1 MEPQNQSLQ
10 TWFQN
15 LTRNQAGAVGCAA
28 GFVLGMI
35 AGPIFRLILTIGII
49 IAFGFLARHLE
60 KKFESRLG
68 IYGVIVAILTCTT
81 LGPLQKWFG
90 SALGEIL
97 NQTSRF
103 ALAILGTYFVL
114 RLHDQS
120 KNSTSE

>member
-97 NQTSRF
+97 NQSSKF

-114 RLHDQS
+114 QLHDQL
-120 KNSTSE
+120 KKTS

>member
-1 MEPQNQSLQ
+1 MLSEHTSIKD
-10 TWFQN
+10 WFN
-15 LTRNQAGAVGCAA
+15 GLNRNQAGVLGCAA
-28 GFVLGMI
+28 GFFVGMI

-60 KKFESRLG
+60 KKFESKLG
-68 IYGVIVAILTCTT
+68 MYGVIVAILTCTT

-120 KNSTSE
+120 KDSTSE

>member
-10 TWFQN
+10 IWFQN
-15 LTRNQAGAVGCAA
+15 LTRNQAGLVGCAA

-60 KKFESRLG
+60 KRFESRLG

-81 LGPLQKWFG
+81 LGPIQKWFG
-90 SALGEIL
+90 NAIGEIL
-97 NQTSRF
+97 NQSSKF

-114 RLHDQS
+114 QLHDQLKS
-120 KNSTSE
+120 AN

>member
-15 LTRNQAGAVGCAA
+15 LSRNQAGAFGCAA
-28 GFVLGMI
+28 GFFLGMI
-35 AGPIFRLILTIGII
+35 SGPIFRLILTIGII

-60 KKFESRLG
+60 KKFESKLG
-68 IYGVIVAILTCTT
+68 MYGVIVAILTCTT

-114 RLHDQS
+114 RLHDQT

>member
-1 MEPQNQSLQ
+1 MEPTNQSFS

-28 GFVLGMI
+28 GFVVGMI
-35 AGPIFRLILTIGII
+35 AGPIFRILLAIGVI

-81 LGPLQKWFG
+81 LGPIQKWFG
-90 SALGEIL
+90 AAIGGIL
-97 NQTSRF
+97 NQSSKF

-114 RLHDQS
+114 QLHEQLT
-120 KNSTSE
+120 NENQ